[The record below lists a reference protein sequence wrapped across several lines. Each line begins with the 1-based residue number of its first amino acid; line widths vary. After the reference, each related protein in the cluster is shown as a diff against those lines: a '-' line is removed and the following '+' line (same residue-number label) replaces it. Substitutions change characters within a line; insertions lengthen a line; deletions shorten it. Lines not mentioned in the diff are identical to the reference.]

1 LPLQLL
7 LLQKEQLLLLLL
19 QLLLSPTIC
28 QGLCVRRIVNSRQ
41 IHVAPCIWSSG

>member
-7 LLQKEQLLLLLL
+7 LLQKQQLLLLLLL

-28 QGLCVRRIVNSRQ
+28 QGLCVRRISRSCLQ
-41 IHVAPCIWSSG
+41 AHR